1 MFIIVSLGF
10 EYSLRIL
17 DQSDRILHEFMQTI
31 TNMIKVNILTVEN
44 TRNKLFTAQ
53 LKEEISSIII
63 FNISTLFTLYNS
75 NRQSQLLK
83 AQLQDI
89 GQFLVLTLFKVKEI
103 NASLNT
109 SESAT
114 IPKLNQIL
122 VKIFEEVLQNQQG
135 QQIITKNQYQ

>member
-1 MFIIVSLGF
+1 
-10 EYSLRIL
+10 
-17 DQSDRILHEFMQTI
+17 MQTI